1 MSHYFADRL
10 GNISVL
16 GGVARLDFLT
26 VKEIDKTSQKVS
38 LENSIKLVMPLEG
51 IMQTID
57 ALEKMKQELLEVAE
71 KESKEAKKI

>member
-16 GGVARLDFLT
+16 GGVVRLDFLT